1 MILFL
6 LFEDFNCD
14 YADLSGLVIY
24 VARVRAAYP
33 EFLANAFEEP
43 FVDSLAA
50 LYQLLNPLE

>member
-1 MILFL
+1 L